1 MSSVTDECRRV
12 NGRCQC
18 IISQTSKISSW
29 SGDEDGEERFLDP
42 RSKTSF
48 VFDHLSLV
56 CALSL
61 SHSEGLLGI
70 DDKKIIPDLGGVK
83 TPIL

>member
-1 MSSVTDECRRV
+1 MGYSWA
-12 NGRCQC
+12 
-18 IISQTSKISSW
+18 SKISSR

-61 SHSEGLLGI
+61 IVKACWVLM
-70 DDKKIIPDLGGVK
+70 KKIIIPDLGGIK